1 MAGEIFSIAGL
12 AFALTVAGIAVGYGI
27 LWVWNGGSFSEEE

>member
-12 AFALTVAGIAVGYGI
+12 AVALTVAGIAAGYGI
-27 LWVWNGGSFSEEE
+27 LWVWNGGSFAEEE

>member
-1 MAGEIFSIAGL
+1 MAGEIFSIASL
-12 AFALTVAGIAVGYGI
+12 AIALTMVGIALGYGI